1 MRKNN
6 SLKKTLLTSLLAVI
20 LCLLAIVQIFTIER
34 GVVHGES
41 NTANLEELCEEYTKD
56 VLLTREQVIRYT

>member
-1 MRKNN
+1 MKNT
-6 SLKKTLLTSLLAVI
+6 SLRKTLLTSVLAII

-34 GVVHGES
+34 GVAHGES
-41 NTANLEELCEEYTKD
+41 NTTNLEELCEEYTKD